1 MWPSRLFVLSGT
13 HQPLPRQTGPQI
25 ILNLPNEGLWARQDF
40 QKEIA
45 ANLLTIPMSAICGTL
60 LLRSG
65 QVSIDHFNA
74 EICDEFPYPRAI
86 FVPIDLPTKYERA
99 VKSAARRALGPMSDV
114 LERSG
119 VAFTM
124 RSIGARKVRAN
135 AGANASAGAAAYEE
149 DDDDSVQSVHSEA
162 GDYQADAE
170 DQDLSAIPLDVM
182 SAAQLKKQF
191 GRSALDVVG
200 AMWQHQSKIAEQ
212 ARFMPKDDMIS
223 YMTASGRKSVMRRS
237 QVHPT
242 VIYSA
247 LRSVI
252 STSATGISSQDALV
266 QMAGGTP
273 EGIVA
278 GIMIGFQKIIYIPST
293 DKEATWMSMP
303 SQATEYSTKVD
314 YMNYTSP
321 DPEDPERGFLAA
333 EAVKL
338 LIPYIRNFVLDNKGI
353 MVPPPFPID
362 IPPLQTFTHI
372 AVTGRVVARTMLV
385 NQSTPKKED
394 PSNEE
399 KTQGGPGSPS
409 GSTPP
414 PRPKIQSKIVQ
425 VTGNTGSIDDG
436 MPDDEENEEDDVE
449 QSENGE
455 EDDIK
460 ELEKLENATS
470 SKNPKPKG
478 ASSKRPSSKTKGA
491 AKKKA
496 KGSKD

>member
-1 MWPSRLFVLSGT
+1 M
-13 HQPLPRQTGPQI
+13 
-25 ILNLPNEGLWARQDF
+25 
-40 QKEIA
+40 
-45 ANLLTIPMSAICGTL
+45 
-60 LLRSG
+60 
-65 QVSIDHFNA
+65 
-74 EICDEFPYPRAI
+74 
-86 FVPIDLPTKYERA
+86 
-99 VKSAARRALGPMSDV
+99 
-114 LERSG
+114 
-119 VAFTM
+119 
-124 RSIGARKVRAN
+124 
-135 AGANASAGAAAYEE
+135 
-149 DDDDSVQSVHSEA
+149 
-162 GDYQADAE
+162 
-170 DQDLSAIPLDVM
+170 
-182 SAAQLKKQF
+182 
-191 GRSALDVVG
+191 
-200 AMWQHQSKIAEQ
+200 
-212 ARFMPKDDMIS
+212 
-223 YMTASGRKSVMRRS
+223 
-237 QVHPT
+237 
-242 VIYSA
+242 
-247 LRSVI
+247 
-252 STSATGISSQDALV
+252 
-266 QMAGGTP
+266 
-273 EGIVA
+273 A

-449 QSENGE
+449 QSEKGE

-460 ELEKLENATS
+460 ELEKLENAAS
-470 SKNPKPKG
+470 SKKPKPKG
-478 ASSKRPSSKTKGA
+478 AASKRQSSKTKGA